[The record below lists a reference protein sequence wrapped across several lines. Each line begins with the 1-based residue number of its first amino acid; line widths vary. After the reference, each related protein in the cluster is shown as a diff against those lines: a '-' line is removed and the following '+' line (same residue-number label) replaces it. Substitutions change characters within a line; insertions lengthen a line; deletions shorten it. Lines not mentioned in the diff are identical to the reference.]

1 MNIFFNLLYIHY
13 DCTVKRTIWNK
24 SIYPFTTMLLDI
36 FFPQWLHWSH
46 EAWHDR
52 IIHPH
57 TLFQFLLK
65 CFFSWPLGK
74 LAKQIFGKSWE
85 FGPRRGGTVG
95 QEAVELIC
103 QNARKMRQNA
113 AMSLWPLL
121 TTKMKLIC
129 MEVLKK
135 MTFSQKTFLTLSMV
149 TLANRGH
156 KTASRAEPIFW
167 GQTDLTQW
175 CHISPISWGNSG
187 YINPYAKY
195 NKCWCWINSTA

>member
-1 MNIFFNLLYIHY
+1 MCHS
-13 DCTVKRTIWNK
+13 V
-24 SIYPFTTMLLDI
+24 
-36 FFPQWLHWSH
+36 H
-46 EAWHDR
+46 EAKQCQPILIPILYSFHNSPRVHEGLVR
-52 IIHPH
+52 IWS
-57 TLFQFLLK
+57 FLK
-65 CFFSWPLGK
+65 CHQTVSYIVWSP
-74 LAKQIFGKSWE
+74 
-85 FGPRRGGTVG
+85 PPTVG